1 MSGCG
6 RSTRMVADPEREELI
21 IRIQMQLKEVFLTK
35 SIY

>member
-1 MSGCG
+1 
-6 RSTRMVADPEREELI
+6 MVADPEREELI